1 MDDDLVELRW
11 LVVDE
16 IGDSDWVT
24 LSAVL
29 DPAEQERAGRLRFRH
44 DREAYIAAHALVRIM
59 LARHLGRPA
68 TTLRFRVEPF
78 GRPEVHDES
87 GVPPIRFNLSHTPG
101 LVAAAIVQ
109 RHDVGVDVE
118 VLDGRRLDLDLAVRT
133 FATAEADHLR
143 RVPPTALPEAAFAFW
158 TLKEAYI
165 KATGLGLNC
174 PLDSFVVTLDPISIR
189 FVPPGADDPAQW
201 LFRRWRPTPSH
212 ALALALRHE
221 RPEAVR
227 VNARAIRRTE
237 LLRCAASPDASPV

>member
-11 LVVDE
+11 LAVDE
-16 IGDSDWVT
+16 IGDGDWVT
-24 LSAVL
+24 LSAIL
-29 DPAEQERAGRLRFRH
+29 DPAEQERADRLRFRH
-44 DREAYIAAHALVRIM
+44 DRQAYIAAHALARIM

-68 TTLRFRVEPF
+68 PTLRFTIGPF
-78 GRPEVHDES
+78 GRPEVYDES
-87 GVPPIRFNLSHTPG
+87 GSPPVRFNLSHTSG
-101 LVAAAIVQ
+101 LVATAMAR

-118 VLDGRRLDLDLAVRT
+118 VVDGRRLDLDLAVRT
-133 FATAEADHLR
+133 FARAEADHLR
-143 RVPPTALPEAAFAFW
+143 RVAPTALPEATSAFW

-174 PLDSFVVTLDPISIR
+174 PLDSFVITLDPVSIC

-201 LFRRWRPTPSH
+201 LFRTWQPTPAH

-227 VNARAIRRTE
+227 VNARAVRRAT
-237 LLRCAASPDASPV
+237 LLRCAAAPDASSI